1 MNRHKLMVLGGV
13 AVVALAAALWS
24 TNTRKPV
31 HEGTASEALV
41 PGLEGKLNQI
51 TTLRVR
57 GPGDQVQA
65 TLVRGEAG
73 WGVQER
79 GGYPADV
86 AKLRAYLL
94 KLVQARRVEEKTAN
108 PELYYKLGVEPM
120 SAPEAAGVQ
129 LELEGIEPPVRLILG
144 HNVPRGSGTYVRFAD
159 QPQSWEA
166 NADLAVERNP
176 ANWLQ
181 RDLVDIPAGKITK
194 IDVQPAEG
202 PAVHIVRAEGS
213 AGGEF
218 KLDEVPKGREPAS
231 EFVADAIAGLLSGL
245 RFDDVLA
252 AADAAPPAKVQTAV
266 FTGED
271 GQAITITSWDQ
282 DGKTYARLAAAKPDE
297 ALAAR
302 FTDHTFVLPPYKADT
317 LNKPLEGY
325 LKPKA

>member
-31 HEGTASEALV
+31 QEGAPSEAVV
-41 PGLEGKLNQI
+41 PGLEAKLNDL
-51 TTLRVR
+51 TTVRVR
-57 GPGDQVQA
+57 GPGDQVLA

-73 WGVQER
+73 WSVQER
-79 GGYPADV
+79 AGYPADV

-94 KLVQARRVEEKTAN
+94 KLAQARRVEEKTAN
-108 PELYYKLGVEPM
+108 PELYFKLGVEPM
-120 SAPEAAGVQ
+120 STAEAAGAQ
-129 LELEGIEPPVRLILG
+129 LELEGIEPPVRLIVG

-176 ANWLQ
+176 VNWLQ
-181 RDLVDIPAGKITK
+181 RDLVDVQAGHVTK
-194 IDVQPAEG
+194 IDVQPVEG
-202 PAVHIVRAEGS
+202 PAVHVVRAEGS

-218 KLDEVPKGREPAS
+218 KLAEIPKGREPAS
-231 EFVADAIAGLLSGL
+231 EFVADGIAGLLSGL
-245 RFDDVLA
+245 RFDDVLPG
-252 AADAAPPAKVQTAV
+252 ADTEPPAKVQTTV
-266 FTGED
+266 FTLDD
-271 GQAITITSWDQ
+271 GQALTIASWEH
-282 DGKTYARLAAAKPDE
+282 DGKTYARLSVAKPDDV
-297 ALAAR
+297 LSKR
-302 FTDHTFVLPPYKADT
+302 FEGHTFVLPPYKADT